1 MIGQEGIY
9 PVFAQ
14 ISNLTTKTRI
24 PLFRK
29 KGRELNMKR
38 RMGETGTRR
47 HAALERSISSMRS
60 IIY

>member
-1 MIGQEGIY
+1 MIGQEAIY
-9 PVFAQ
+9 PVFVQ

-47 HAALERSISSMRS
+47 PLKTRRLGDKVKR
-60 IIY
+60 